1 MTVCDRCQAMGK
13 TRLGEHARI
22 GLVQDNMPDE
32 YCFIDL
38 CPACRDELLAMIE
51 GFKCPVPDPP
61 VEIQK

>member
-1 MTVCDRCQAMGK
+1 MGK

-22 GLVQDNMPDE
+22 DLVQDNMPDE